1 MKNKKNRNFL
11 IIVFIIFLSVI
22 CIYKLDMY
30 DKNIMEKFFSTFVD
44 IMMDSTPFIVLGAII
59 SGVMQ
64 IYISNETIRKCIP
77 KNNIIGYFGAAL
89 IGLIFPICECA
100 IIPIT
105 RALIKK
111 GVPLGFA
118 MTFMM
123 AVPLINPIVI
133 MSTYTAF
140 NDNIS
145 MVIARTV
152 GGFVG
157 AILIGVI
164 MTLLQGRRQ
173 YLLMDRLVDNKS
185 YCNCGCNDNGI
196 MKCDGNK
203 FKLLLEHSVKEF
215 LDIMKYLII
224 GAFLATAFQ
233 VLVPTSI
240 FDNISNGKMLSII
253 FMMLLSFLLSLCSE
267 VDAFIGKNLLN
278 QYPFC
283 GVVAFLIFG
292 AMLDMKNLIMLFGTF
307 RKEFVIKLSI
317 TIVSVVILVSSVFL
331 LAGL

>member
-1 MKNKKNRNFL
+1 
-11 IIVFIIFLSVI
+11 
-22 CIYKLDMY
+22 MY
-30 DKNIMEKFFSTFVD
+30 DKNIMEKFLKTFTE
-44 IMMDSTPFIVLGAII
+44 IMKDSTPFIALGAII
-59 SGVMQ
+59 SGAMQ
-64 IYISNETIRKCIP
+64 IYISNETISKFMP
-77 KNNIIGYFGAAL
+77 KNNIVGYFGAAL

-140 NDNIS
+140 YDNIS

-152 GGFVG
+152 GAFVG

-164 MTLLQGRRQ
+164 MASLQGKRE
-173 YLLMDRLVDNKS
+173 YLLMDRLIDNKS
-185 YCNCGCNDNGI
+185 YCSCGCNNVNI
-196 MKCDGNK
+196 IRDGKINK
-203 FKLLLEHSVKEF
+203 FKLFLEHSIKEF
-215 LDIMKYLII
+215 IDIMKYLII
-224 GAFLATAFQ
+224 GAFLATGFQ
-233 VLVPTSI
+233 VLIPTNV
-240 FDNISNGKMLSII
+240 FDNISNGKILPII

-267 VDAFIGKNLLN
+267 VDAFIGKKLLN
-278 QYPFC
+278 QYPFSS
-283 GVVAFLIFG
+283 VVAFLIFG

-307 RKEFVIKLSI
+307 RKEFVIKLSFI
-317 TIVSVVILVSSVFL
+317 IVSVIIFISTIFL
-331 LAGL
+331 LSGL